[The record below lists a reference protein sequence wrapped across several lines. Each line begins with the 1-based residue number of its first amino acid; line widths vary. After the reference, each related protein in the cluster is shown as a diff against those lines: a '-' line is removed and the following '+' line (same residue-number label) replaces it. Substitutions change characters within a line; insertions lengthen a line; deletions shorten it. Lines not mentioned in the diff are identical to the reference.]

1 MGFQRASAGLAAA
14 FLVSFAP
21 LLHAQG
27 ISPTTVTLNED
38 GTGSAVTGNSTVI
51 YTGVNQQDP
60 GPGGLSNALVFN
72 VGTSPLLVSGDLFL
86 IDPTTFAI
94 SDIIRF
100 NNMGGVDQ
108 IVFYS
113 RNDGDGAKADTGF
126 PGGFYANDLDIF
138 ENPNGPTTYTP
149 TTGQP
154 GFIDF
159 GGLTYVI
166 NSAEAVPE
174 PSTFALVTLPA
185 IGFIC
190 SRLGC
195 GRRRV

>member
-1 MGFQRASAGLAAA
+1 MGFQRVAAISFAA
-14 FLVSFAP
+14 FLVVLAG
-21 LLHAQG
+21 HVRGQ
-27 ISPTTVTLNED
+27 TTTTLNED
-38 GTGSAVTGNSTVI
+38 GTATAVTAGPGGGTVT
-51 YTGVNQQDP
+51 YTGVNQSDP
-60 GPGGLSNALVFN
+60 GPGGLPNALVFT
-72 VGTSPLLVSGDLFL
+72 VGTSPLLTSGDLFL

-100 NNMGGVDQ
+100 NNIGGVDQ

-126 PGGFYANDLDIF
+126 PSAFYPNDLDIF
-138 ENPNGPTTYTP
+138 ENPNGPTTYVP

-154 GFIDF
+154 GFIAF

-166 NSAEAVPE
+166 NSSEAAVPE

-185 IGFIC
+185 LAFIGF
-190 SRLGC
+190 RLGR
-195 GRRRV
+195 GRCCV